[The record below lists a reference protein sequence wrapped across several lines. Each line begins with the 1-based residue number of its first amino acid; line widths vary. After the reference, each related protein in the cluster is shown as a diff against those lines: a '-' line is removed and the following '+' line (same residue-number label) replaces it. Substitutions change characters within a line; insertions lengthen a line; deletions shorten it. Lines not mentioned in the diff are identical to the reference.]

1 MVKKCTVT
9 NKESKCKYTLNFR
22 LDKTPIEVS
31 VFEYNT
37 EDFVYS
43 SNAQEN
49 ETMDDFVKRV
59 KKEVQVHEDL

>member
-1 MVKKCTVT
+1 MTKKCIVT

-22 LDKTPIEVS
+22 LNKTPMEIS

-49 ETMDDFVKRV
+49 ETTYDFIKRV
-59 KKEVQVHEDL
+59 KNR